1 MLFQDTYQYFGFWD
15 AIEMGLYYVIVGY
28 FFLLFF
34 YFLFIRFR
42 TSKKLYWLFFSL
54 FFLCFGVARVF
65 FIIYYFY
72 APELFDG
79 ATIASGEKVVEFLMV
94 NYRLAT
100 FFTWMGVAC
109 AVGVLGILLLPPDSQ
124 IEKTKRK
131 GSVLKDWLA
140 NKNNVKLLI
149 RVGLFIVPVIIG
161 ILALTLSQWL
171 FMDPDFVEPIGVN
184 GGYGIPDDII
194 KITFGSWEYPLGR
207 FLFNFIFMPLFLAL
221 IPFVFLYLAWKTF
234 GVLRKSYALNAI
246 GFLLYFIGGR
256 ILQGALD
263 VADFPHVKAILPPLI
278 ILLALLIMVIAN
290 NYEQLK

>member
-1 MLFQDTYQYFGFWD
+1 MLFQDTFQYFGLWEGL
-15 AIEMGLYYVIVGY
+15 EMGLYFVIVGY

-54 FFLCFGVARVF
+54 FFLCFGIARVF
-65 FIIYYFY
+65 FIVYYFFG
-72 APELFDG
+72 PELFDG
-79 ATIASGEKVVEFLMV
+79 TTLASGEKTVEFLMV

-100 FFTWMGVAC
+100 FFTWIGVAC
-109 AVGVLGILLLPPDSQ
+109 AVGVLGILLLPPDTQ
-124 IEKTKRK
+124 IEKTEGK
-131 GSVLKDWLA
+131 GNSFKDWFA

-161 ILALTLSQWL
+161 ILALTLSERL
-171 FMDPDFVEPIGVN
+171 FMDPDFVQPIGDE
-184 GGYGIPDDII
+184 GYGLSDNII
-194 KITFGSWEYPLGR
+194 KITIGSWEYPLGR

-221 IPFVFLYLAWKTF
+221 IPFIFLYLAWKTF
-234 GVLRKSYALNAI
+234 GVLRKSYTLNAI

-278 ILLALLIMVIAN
+278 ILLALLILVIAN

>member
-1 MLFQDTYQYFGFWD
+1 MLFQDIYQYFGFWD

-54 FFLCFGVARVF
+54 FFLCFGIARVF

-72 APELFDG
+72 APELYESSPPPGNG
-79 ATIASGEKVVEFLMV
+79 AEVVDFLMF
-94 NYRLAT
+94 NYRFAT
-100 FFTWMGVAC
+100 FFTWLGTAC
-109 AVGVLGILLLPPDSQ
+109 AVGVLGILLFPPEAGA
-124 IEKTKRK
+124 EKEEEK
-131 GSVLKDWLA
+131 GKSIRDWFN
-140 NKNNVKLLI
+140 NKNNIKLLI
-149 RVGLFIVPVIIG
+149 RLGLIVVPVIIG
-161 ILALTLSQWL
+161 FLSLTLSEWL
-171 FMDPDFVEPIGVN
+171 FMDPDFPSQYSISG
-184 GGYGIPDDII
+184 DIKLI
-194 KITFGSWEYPLGR
+194 KIGSWEYPIGR

-221 IPFVFLYLAWKTF
+221 IPFIFLYLAWKTF

-263 VADFPHVKAILPPLI
+263 VADLPHVRAIVPPLI